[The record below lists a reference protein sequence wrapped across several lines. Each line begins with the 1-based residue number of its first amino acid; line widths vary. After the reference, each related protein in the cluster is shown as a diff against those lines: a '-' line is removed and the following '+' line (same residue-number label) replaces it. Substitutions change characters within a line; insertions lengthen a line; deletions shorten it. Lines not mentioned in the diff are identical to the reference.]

1 MGALLDVILPVFLV
15 IGAGYIAVKQGLFS
29 DEGADALMRFTQ
41 TFAIPCLL
49 FRGIAELELGIYFEP
64 RLLATYYVPAIIGFT
79 LGMAGARVLFGRP
92 WEDSVAIGFCCLFS
106 NAVLLGLPITERAY
120 GTDALQPNYALI
132 AVNAPICYGLGIT
145 IMEIVRN
152 KGGGAV
158 ATARAVWR
166 AVTHNAL
173 IIGIAL
179 GFFVNLTGLPLPGVL
194 TDAVDLMIRAALPA
208 AIFGLGGVLARYR
221 IEGDVGPVVM
231 ICAVMLLVQP
241 ALTWGVGSSLSLSTE
256 AFRSSV
262 LTAAM
267 APGVNAY
274 VFANMYGVA
283 KRVAASAV
291 LVSTAASVL
300 TLWVWLALL
309 P

>member
-1 MGALLDVILPVFLV
+1 MGALLEVILPVFLV
-15 IGAGYIAVKQGLFS
+15 IGAGYLAVKKGAFS

-64 RLLATYYVPAIIGFT
+64 RLLTSYYFPAIAGFT
-79 LGMAGARVLFGRP
+79 LGMLGSRILFGRP
-92 WEDSVAIGFCCLFS
+92 WEDSVAIGFCCLFG
-106 NAVLLGLPITERAY
+106 NLVLLGLPITERAY
-120 GTDALQPNYALI
+120 GADALQPNYALI
-132 AVNAPICYGLGIT
+132 ALNAPVCYGLGIT
-145 IMEIVRN
+145 VMEVIRN
-152 KGGGAV
+152 KGGGAT
-158 ATARAVWR
+158 ATFKAVWR

-179 GFFVNLTGLPLPGVL
+179 GFVVNLTNMPLPGVL

-208 AIFGLGGVLARYR
+208 AIFGLGGVLARYKL
-221 IEGDVGPVVM
+221 EGDTGPVIMV
-231 ICAVMLLVQP
+231 CALMLVIQP
-241 ALTWGVGSSLSLSTE
+241 MLTWGTATALDVSDE
-256 AFRSSV
+256 AFRSVV
-262 LTAAM
+262 LTSAM

-291 LVSTAASVL
+291 LISTASSVL